1 MELSPHHEPT
11 ELPKLRSGLSDV
23 MHVDGH
29 GVIPTL
35 TSTSRFSGMGL
46 DMIGPQRS
54 ASLLAAGHGAR
65 QSTWQQT
72 AALVIADIVG
82 TGVLSLSGNF
92 AKLGVWSGISALVIC
107 YPLNFFTGIL
117 LNRLHLAFPLS
128 VTYGDVGFKLVGKW
142 GQQLGFASLYV
153 YMFFLLGSYYIVIRK
168 TIQEILIEA
177 QLCAVHACF
186 IGFLL
191 LLPSNQLRTLHH
203 LSKLSIVSFATI
215 VVVLVMCIGV
225 LLFDSHPSCG
235 TQLPSL
241 DVMGVFNALSGF
253 VFAFSGQKIFLEMQ
267 AEMTEPTEFP
277 KALHAAF
284 PVLFLSYL
292 LVSLA
297 AYGRCGDRTPTYLLD
312 VLPSGPL
319 ARCASVF
326 MLVHMMVSYTIANQV
341 LARAMLLLS
350 GCTTGL
356 EPGLTGR
363 LIWFTQTSAQ
373 ALFAIVL
380 SNAIPLFDDFVSVI
394 GGLLSTQFSFV
405 FPAGLFL
412 LFAQTGR
419 GVGKVMIIACAFVIV
434 VGVVFTVVGTVSN
447 IRRIADD
454 AKTGG
459 APFACNLAS

>member
-1 MELSPHHEPT
+1 MELSPHYEPA

-23 MHVDGH
+23 MHVDGQ
-29 GVIPTL
+29 GVVPTL
-35 TSTSRFSGMGL
+35 MSSSRLSGSVL

-54 ASLLAAGHGAR
+54 ASLLASGQGAR
-65 QSTWQQT
+65 QSSWQET
-72 AALVIADIVG
+72 AALVIASIIG
-82 TGVLSLSGNF
+82 TGVLSLSGYF
-92 AKLGVWSGISALVIC
+92 AKLGLWFGIFALVIC

-168 TIQEILIEA
+168 TIQVILIEA
-177 QLCAVHACF
+177 QLCAIQACF

-203 LSKLSIVSFATI
+203 LSKLSVVSFATI
-215 VVVLVMCIGV
+215 IIVLAMCIGV
-225 LLFDSHPSCG
+225 LLFDPHPACG
-235 TQLPSL
+235 AQLPAL
-241 DVMGVFNALSGF
+241 DLMGVFNALSGF
-253 VFAFSGQKIFLEMQ
+253 IFAFSGQKIFLEMQ

-284 PVLFLSYL
+284 PVLFLAYL

-297 AYGRCGDRTPTYLLD
+297 AYGRCGDHTPSYLLD
-312 VLPSGPL
+312 VLPAGPL
-319 ARCASVF
+319 ARCASIL
-326 MLVHMMVSYTIANQV
+326 MLVHMAVSYTIANQV

-350 GCTTGL
+350 GCTKGL
-356 EPGLTGR
+356 EPGPAGR
-363 LIWFTQTSAQ
+363 LIWFAQTSAQ
-373 ALFAIVL
+373 ALLSIVL

-412 LFAQTGR
+412 LFARTGP
-419 GVGKVMIIACAFVIV
+419 GVGKAMMVSCAIVIV
-434 VGVVFTVVGTVSN
+434 IGVVFTVVGTVSN
-447 IRRIADD
+447 VQRIAADS
-454 AKTGG
+454 KTGG
-459 APFACNLAS
+459 APFACNLVS